1 MLTVSTLRSL
11 LGAGLGLEANVA
23 GYIDALQARRL
34 LPADGVSLNAR
45 AVAIVALALVCGEEP
60 AKAPSAVLR
69 LAEFR
74 LSGVTQRQ
82 DTPGGAATEHS
93 LDAATARAAVIP
105 SADAD
110 G

>member
-60 AKAPSAVLR
+60 AKAPSAV
-69 LAEFR
+69 
-74 LSGVTQRQ
+74 
-82 DTPGGAATEHS
+82 
-93 LDAATARAAVIP
+93 ARTF
-105 SADAD
+105 SF
-110 G
+110 

>member
-45 AVAIVALALVCGEEP
+45 AVAIAL
-60 AKAPSAVLR
+60 
-69 LAEFR
+69 LAIFR
-74 LSGVTQRQ
+74 PTARR
-82 DTPGGAATEHS
+82 GGARSVADGGIQSRRH
-93 LDAATARAAVIP
+93 DAAHR
-105 SADAD
+105 SAERGGNGVA
-110 G
+110 